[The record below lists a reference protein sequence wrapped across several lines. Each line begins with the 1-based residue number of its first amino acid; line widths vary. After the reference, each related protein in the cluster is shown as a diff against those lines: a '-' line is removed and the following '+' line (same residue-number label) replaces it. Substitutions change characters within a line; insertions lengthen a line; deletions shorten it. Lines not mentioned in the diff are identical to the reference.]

1 MYASRQQ
8 LAAAEKVFTLTALS
22 LALMIIA
29 FVFIS
34 SPLLIS
40 FSLPYFLHPVTSIF
54 ATLCW

>member
-8 LAAAEKVFTLTALS
+8 LAAAEKVFALAALS
-22 LALMIIA
+22 LVLMIIA

-34 SPLLIS
+34 SPLLIF
-40 FSLPYFLHPVTSIF
+40 FSLPSFLHLITSIF